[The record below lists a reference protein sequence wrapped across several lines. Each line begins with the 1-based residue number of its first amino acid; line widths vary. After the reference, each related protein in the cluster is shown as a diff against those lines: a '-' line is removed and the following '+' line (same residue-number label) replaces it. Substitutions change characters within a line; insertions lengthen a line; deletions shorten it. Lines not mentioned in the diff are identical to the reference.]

1 MRAYM
6 DNSATSF
13 PKPAQSVQAM
23 VDYMTHMGTSVARST
38 SKASSD
44 TGNLIFEL
52 REKLAKFFKAPSSR
66 NVIFTKNITEALNI
80 VIHSYIQKGD
90 RVLISALEHNAVT
103 RPLTQAGAEIIAI
116 PVSAQGNLDLS
127 FAAENIGDVKA
138 VFCTHASNVSGD
150 VMPIEKLIS
159 LAKAAGVPFILD
171 TAQTAGHI
179 PLDMTA
185 LGIDCLCFTGHKG
198 LLGPT
203 GTGGMILTKEFAKE
217 LKPFI
222 TGGTGSQSDDE
233 VHPKQ
238 MPDKFEAGTPN
249 IVGLVG
255 LLAALEYLE
264 EETLE
269 KIFEAETKNGQY
281 FYERLLSLPNVKI
294 VGSGDYAHKP
304 PVFSLDF
311 IGRDNAAIS
320 YILGTKYN
328 IDNRTGMHCA
338 PRAHKTYGTY
348 PQGTVRLSLSHS
360 TTKEEM
366 DYVIESLHEILKE
379 EAKTSAL

>member
-1 MRAYM
+1 MRVYM

-13 PKPAQSVQAM
+13 PKPEKSVQAM
-23 VDYMTHMGTSVARST
+23 VDYMTQMGTSVARST
-38 SKASSD
+38 SNTSTS
-44 TGNLIFEL
+44 TGNLIFDL
-52 REKLAKFFKAPSSR
+52 REKLASFFHGGSSR

-80 VIHSYIQKGD
+80 VIHSYIQEGD
-90 RVLISALEHNAVT
+90 RVLISGLEHNAVT
-103 RPLTQAGAEIIAI
+103 RPLVQAGAELMAI
-116 PVSAQGNLDLS
+116 PVSPEGALDLD
-127 FAAENIGDVKA
+127 FARKNIQGIKA

-150 VMPIEKLIS
+150 RVAIEDLIPI
-159 LAKAAGVPFILD
+159 AKSAGVPFILD
-171 TAQTAGHI
+171 AAQTAGHI
-179 PLDMTA
+179 PIDMTA

-222 TGGTGSQSDDE
+222 TGGTGSQSDE
-233 VHPKQ
+233 EIHPLQ

-255 LLAALEYLE
+255 LLASIEYIE
-264 EETLE
+264 EEGLG
-269 KIFEAETKNGQY
+269 KIFDQETKNGQY
-281 FYERLLSLPNVKI
+281 FYEQLSRLPDVRI
-294 VGSGDYAHKP
+294 IGSKDYTCKM

-311 IGRDNAAIS
+311 VGQDNATIS
-320 YILGTKYN
+320 YLLGTKYN

-348 PQGTVRLSLSHS
+348 PQGTVRLSLSHK
-360 TTKEEM
+360 TTKEDM
-366 DYVIESLHEILKE
+366 DYAIASLKEIL
-379 EAKTSAL
+379 ANR

>member
-1 MRAYM
+1 MRVYM

-13 PKPAQSVQAM
+13 PKPEKSVQAM
-23 VDYMTHMGTSVARST
+23 VDYMTQMGTSVARST
-38 SKASSD
+38 SNTSTS
-44 TGNLIFEL
+44 TGNLIFDL
-52 REKLAKFFKAPSSR
+52 REKLASFFHGGSSR

-80 VIHSYIQKGD
+80 VIHSYIQEGD
-90 RVLISALEHNAVT
+90 RVLISGLEHNAVT
-103 RPLTQAGAEIIAI
+103 RPLVQAGAELMAI
-116 PVSAQGNLDLS
+116 PVSPEGALDLD
-127 FAAENIGDVKA
+127 FARKNIQGIKA

-150 VMPIEKLIS
+150 RVAIEDLIPI
-159 LAKAAGVPFILD
+159 AKSAGVPFILD
-171 TAQTAGHI
+171 AAQTAGHI
-179 PLDMTA
+179 PIDMTA

-222 TGGTGSQSDDE
+222 TGGTGSQSDE
-233 VHPKQ
+233 EIHPLQ

-255 LLAALEYLE
+255 LLASIEYIE
-264 EETLE
+264 EEGLG
-269 KIFEAETKNGQY
+269 KIFDQEIKNGQY
-281 FYERLLSLPNVKI
+281 FYEQLSRLPDVRI
-294 VGSGDYAHKP
+294 IGSKDYTCKM

-311 IGRDNAAIS
+311 VGQDNATIS
-320 YILGTKYN
+320 YLLGTKYN

-348 PQGTVRLSLSHS
+348 PQGTVRLSLSHK
-360 TTKEEM
+360 TTKEDM
-366 DYVIESLHEILKE
+366 DYAIASLKEIL
-379 EAKTSAL
+379 ANR